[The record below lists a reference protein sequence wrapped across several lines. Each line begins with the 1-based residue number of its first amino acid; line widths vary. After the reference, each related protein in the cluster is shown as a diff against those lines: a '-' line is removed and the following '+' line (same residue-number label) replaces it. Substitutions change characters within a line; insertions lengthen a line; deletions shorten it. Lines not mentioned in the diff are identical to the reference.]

1 MSGVPTL
8 IALAF
13 LLQQPAPTAADAPA
27 LTGTWVLVKGSAELP
42 KDVTF
47 VTVFSA
53 DGGMVLK
60 FDTGDPKQD
69 TVHKGKFK
77 LSGAKLAYTITTGS
91 GERGETL
98 TVKTLTDE
106 TLVVVDPDGK
116 VEEFRRDTPKK
127 K

>member
-1 MSGVPTL
+1 MSGVSTL

-13 LLQQPAPTAADAPA
+13 LLQQPPDTGGASV
-27 LTGTWVLVKGSAELP
+27 TGTWVLVKGSADLP

-47 VTVFSA
+47 VTVFSP
-53 DGGMVLK
+53 DGSMLLR

-77 LSGAKLAYTITTGS
+77 LSGAKLTYSINTGS

-98 TVKTLTDE
+98 TVKKLTDE
-106 TLVVVDPDGK
+106 VLVVVDPDGK
-116 VEEFRRDTPKK
+116 VEEFHRDAPKK